1 MTTTSAPV
9 SALVDRAWLAC
20 ELTSAELRIL
30 DASYF
35 VPGGIA
41 PALEQ
46 YRACHIPGAQFF
58 NINDVADPDGK
69 KEHAFPSAAVFGQ
82 KVGAMGIGDRHH
94 VVIYDHM
101 GGALAAARV
110 WFMFRAF
117 GHTAVSV
124 LDGGLKAWQ
133 AEGRPIS
140 TELPHFAPE
149 QFTARDPKGRVLTQA
164 EVRALAG
171 SGRQLV
177 DARSAG
183 RFAGTEPEP
192 RTGLRSG
199 HIPGSLNVP
208 FLSML
213 ESGANRWKS
222 PEAIREAFA
231 AAGVDLSKPL
241 VTTCG
246 SGVSACTLAFG
257 AYLAGKPDTAI
268 YDGSWVEWGAD
279 PSLPIETGPVKSRTL
294 TASRKKN

>member
-1 MTTTSAPV
+1 MTPTARAV
-9 SALVDRAWLAC
+9 SALADPAWLAR
-20 ELTSAELRIL
+20 ELKSPELRIL

-46 YRACHIPGAQFF
+46 YRAGHIPGAQFF
-58 NINDVADPDGK
+58 NINDVAYPNGK
-69 KEHAFPSAAVFGQ
+69 KEHAFPSAAIFAE

-117 GHTAVSV
+117 GHAAVSV
-124 LDGGLKAWQ
+124 LDGGWKEWQ
-133 AEGRPIS
+133 AEGRPVT
-140 TELPHFAPE
+140 TEIPRFAPE
-149 QFTARDPKGRVLTQA
+149 QFTAREPKGRVLSQN
-164 EVRALAG
+164 EVRGLAG

-192 RTGLRSG
+192 RAGLRSG

-208 FLSML
+208 FLAML
-213 ESGANRWKS
+213 EAGAKSWKS
-222 PEAIREAFA
+222 PEAIRDAFA

-279 PSLPIETGPVKSRTL
+279 AALPIETGPAKPL
-294 TASRKKN
+294 

>member
-1 MTTTSAPV
+1 MTATAPRAV
-9 SALVDRAWLAC
+9 SALADPAWLAR
-20 ELTSAELRIL
+20 ELASPALRIL

-35 VPGGIA
+35 VPGGTA

-46 YRACHIPGAQFF
+46 YRTGHIPGAQFF
-58 NINDVADPDGK
+58 DINDVADPNGK
-69 KEHAFPSAAVFGQ
+69 KEHAFPSAEIFGR

-94 VVIYDHM
+94 VVIYDQM
-101 GGALAAARV
+101 GGAIAAARA

-117 GHTAVSV
+117 GHMAVSV
-124 LDGGLKAWQ
+124 LDGGWKEWQ
-133 AEGRPIS
+133 AEGRPVS
-140 TELPHFAPE
+140 TEIPHFAPE
-149 QFTARDPKGRVLTQA
+149 QFTAREPKGKVLSQA
-164 EVRALAG
+164 EVRALSG

-177 DARSAG
+177 DARGAG

-192 RTGLRSG
+192 RAGLRSG

-208 FLSML
+208 FLTLL
-213 ESGANRWKS
+213 EAGTKSWKS
-222 PEAIREAFA
+222 PEAIRQTFA

-279 PSLPIETGPVKSRTL
+279 PALPIETGPAKPG
-294 TASRKKN
+294 